1 MSLTHRARYRR
12 PRRHRRHVRRG
23 QRRRPRRRC
32 CRRRRRLGA
41 RAGDPIAVTRA
52 GGVAAVAPAYSSY
65 FLYAFVSA
73 SSTGPSISADL
84 LEKVE

>member
-1 MSLTHRARYRR
+1 MAAAAAIPPQSSSVIVVNVVVLVVVAAGGSGVVVSELSARAILSPSPARR
-12 PRRHRRHVRRG
+12 L
-23 QRRRPRRRC
+23 RRC
-32 CRRRRRLGA
+32 
-41 RAGDPIAVTRA
+41 
-52 GGVAAVAPAYSSY
+52 PAYSSY